1 MEETNYLTYDEI
13 PTEVKDAIANNKTVG
28 VAFVKKDGSVRHMAF
43 RRYLMGYVPSEKEK
57 TEKQLTMRV
66 THNQMTVYDTNLYI
80 KAYRELQDV
89 DKAAKQSFR
98 IVTLDR
104 VLGFLVGGNFLDMRE
119 KNNIS
124 ERYGEDVYN
133 EITKGMVRAMEKE
146 AQEAETSANELESE
160 VNEQYLNE
168 DKWNRT
174 RFQRL
179 IEVMQKVDPSFKP
192 KLNENNVKPDNR
204 EQEIINDILSTNE
217 SVGDWWNKFV
227 QYGKRG
233 MLSLAIITMIAS
245 SAQAK
250 EDNKTT
256 DVIKTGIEYVN
267 NVENQDKEFFNL
279 VIGIAE
285 AYRKKALNDKNIDI
299 AGAFQEVR
307 NHYTDKRDGK
317 APLSLY
323 RGAQLAQKTIF
334 NHIEQLMK
342 DNKESD
348 IKYYINHGRNPQNW
362 HL

>member
-13 PTEVKDAIANNKTVG
+13 PNEVKDAIAKNKTVG

-98 IVTLDR
+98 VVTLDR
-104 VLGFLVGGNFLDMRE
+104 VLGFLVGGKFLDMRE

-179 IEVMQKVDPSFKP
+179 IEVMSTIDKSFKP
-192 KLNENNVKPDNR
+192 KSNEQKNAKILKEEITQVEDENKILLNSFIEFLPPNLPNLIKSIMNKGQLGMDGAFYLLMGRFIDDYERKYSSEEANL
-204 EQEIINDILSTNE
+204 INDLMEDDDYEEYFFEEIE
-217 SVGDWWNKFV
+217 KK
-227 QYGKRG
+227 YGPG
-233 MLSLAIITMIAS
+233 
-245 SAQAK
+245 
-250 EDNKTT
+250 
-256 DVIKTGIEYVN
+256 VIE
-267 NVENQDKEFFNL
+267 
-279 VIGIAE
+279 
-285 AYRKKALNDKNIDI
+285 
-299 AGAFQEVR
+299 
-307 NHYTDKRDGK
+307 
-317 APLSLY
+317 
-323 RGAQLAQKTIF
+323 
-334 NHIEQLMK
+334 
-342 DNKESD
+342 
-348 IKYYINHGRNPQNW
+348 W
-362 HL
+362 